1 MNMIKDQLSWE
12 EFLKKSLKNKKIN
25 KVEPFNRLIAHSKNL
40 FVISGYGAFTQ
51 GYLIIITKDY
61 LPSFGL
67 IEDDQIEE
75 LNFMIKI
82 CKKSIQE
89 EYKKKTVIFEHGMCA
104 CVGGLDRAHL
114 HMMSVDKRS
123 NNDTLKISINKS
135 LFMRKAGIKS
145 ITFNGHKLQNIH
157 DINQLYDEALKDNRT
172 YNIDGKLLKIND
184 IQNLD
189 HNSWPK
195 ITFDHISKGGHY
207 VYFKSDYDDASFL
220 TTNNFQT
227 QLGREIVFH
236 NEIFVD
242 KSFAKNMDNL
252 NQNKFLNTWQ
262 WQNFMFEKNIIETIE
277 KGKKN
282 FNVCKNIYQEDYKK
296 FKIEVL

>member
-1 MNMIKDQLSWE
+1 MIKDQLSWE
-12 EFLKKSLKNKKIN
+12 EFLKKSLKNKKIY

-40 FVISGYGAFTQ
+40 FVISGYGAFTK

-114 HMMSVDKRS
+114 HMMSINKRS

-145 ITFNGHKLQNIH
+145 ITFNRHKLQNIH
-157 DINQLYDEALKDNRT
+157 DINQLYDEALKDNKT
-172 YNIDGKLLKIND
+172 YHIEGKLLKIND
-184 IQNLD
+184 IKNLD

-236 NEIFVD
+236 NEMFVD

-282 FNVCKNIYQEDYKK
+282 FNLYKDIYQEDYKK
-296 FKIEVL
+296 FKIEVI

>member
-184 IQNLD
+184 KEVFIPHRIATSKMLTYLFLIESSNLLIRALVIKGTL
-189 HNSWPK
+189 NKSW
-195 ITFDHISKGGHY
+195 INNLLLA
-207 VYFKSDYDDASFL
+207 VKSLF
-220 TTNNFQT
+220 
-227 QLGREIVFH
+227 
-236 NEIFVD
+236 FV
-242 KSFAKNMDNL
+242 K
-252 NQNKFLNTWQ
+252 
-262 WQNFMFEKNIIETIE
+262 
-277 KGKKN
+277 
-282 FNVCKNIYQEDYKK
+282 
-296 FKIEVL
+296 